1 MFRSYTYKDV
11 LTRASMTIQIIDDT
25 TLYKAQIFSSNGNI
39 FNINEKTSELTLS
52 VRKGLEDITDQFT
65 DIVWSRFHSNAGQF
79 EEDLKWGEQHYGK
92 TTFTLNRDDI
102 LEKANVQVAVYA
114 QVNGER
120 TLVAAD
126 YISFTDINDLKGSP
140 TPPENP
146 KDGDMWLDTSV
157 IPPRLMVWD
166 DKLKQWVEIFVAGN
180 DRRNLLRN
188 SNFYK
193 KNFDFWT
200 TEGDPIL
207 EIESLNSKRWARIYT
222 YNVSSDINGI
232 SQTVRAEKKSP
243 YSFQMVCGIYIQ
255 STASNKGVLVRT
267 FSINKDG
274 ERTIINENVFNI
286 EHDAKNYN
294 FTFMSLDDTEKIEVV
309 ISGQAEDTY
318 DFILTNTKL
327 EKNAIPTEWELAIE
341 DIQDALDNKVGN
353 TPDEIFNSLT
363 DDGKR
368 QGIYIDT
375 DEEGNKNYYF
385 NASYI
390 KSGYIKGDLIDAKNL
405 TVWRDDGK
413 KTLEIDQ
420 YGNVTLRGNIEISA
434 GDKFVP
440 PATVEDIAY
449 KVEILSSNGLVF
461 YNGQIET
468 RLYAKVYKGKDDV
481 TDEFDNVRFQ
491 WIKTFEDGSEDLVWN
506 ENHGR
511 YVKSVLITKND
522 VNSKSTFTCSVMS
535 DEEYL
540 IYLNQTQ

>member
-11 LTRASMTIQIIDDT
+11 LTRASTTLQIIDDT

-39 FNINEKTSELTLS
+39 FNINEKSSDLTLS
-52 VRKGLEDITDQFT
+52 VRKGLEDITSQFT
-65 DIVWSRFHSNAGQF
+65 DIVWSRFHSKAGHY

-92 TTFTLNRDDI
+92 THFTLHRDDI
-102 LEKANVQVAVYA
+102 LEKANIQVAVYA
-114 QVNGER
+114 DINGEK

-126 YISFTDINDLKGSP
+126 YISFTDINDLKGSD

-157 IPPRLMVWD
+157 VPPRLMVWD
-166 DKLKQWVEIFVAGN
+166 DKLKEWVEVFVAGN

-193 KNFDFWT
+193 KNFDFWAT
-200 TEGDPIL
+200 KGDPVL
-207 EIESLNSKRWARIYT
+207 EIESLNSKRWARIYN
-222 YNVSSDINGI
+222 YSPSNDFDGI
-232 SQTVRAEKKSP
+232 SQIITGEKKSS
-243 YSFQMVCGIYIQ
+243 YAFQMICGIYIQ
-255 STASNKGVLVRT
+255 STASNKGVLVRA
-267 FSINKDG
+267 FSIDKNQQ
-274 ERTIINENVFNI
+274 RTLISENVFNI
-286 EHDAKNYN
+286 EHEIRNYN
-294 FTFMSLDDTEKIEVV
+294 FTFMSLDDTEQIE
-309 ISGQAEDTY
+309 IAITGQPEDIF

-327 EKNAIPTEWELAIE
+327 EKGAIPTEWEIAIE

-375 DEEGNKNYYF
+375 DEDGNQNYYF

-405 TVWRDDGK
+405 TVWREDGK

-420 YGNVTLRGNIEISA
+420 YGNVTLRGNIEITA
-434 GDKFVP
+434 GDTFVP

-468 RLYAKVYKGKDDV
+468 RLCAKVYKGKEDITHELDA
-481 TDEFDNVRFQ
+481 VRFQ
-491 WIKTFEDGSEDLVWN
+491 WTKTFEDGTEDLIWN
-506 ENHGR
+506 ENYGR
-511 YVKSVLITKND
+511 SVKEVLITKND
-522 VNSKSTFTCSVMS
+522 VNSKSTFTCAVMS

-540 IYLNQTQ
+540 KYLK